1 MLPLHRILC
10 VLLFG
15 SCVSGAS
22 AATQDLDTGKVKVI
36 YLDARKTVLREVGTL
51 PKILKE
57 ASGLTYTDARH
68 FWSHNDDGIPA
79 LYCLDS
85 VGNQLKAVQLN
96 IQNRGWEDL
105 AQDQVGNVYI
115 GGFGNNK
122 NDKKELRIYKVKD
135 LEGVNTAMVQPE
147 IIAYKYRDQNEFPP
161 PPTKKNF
168 DVDGFIA
175 YRDVLL
181 LFTKNRTSPFTG
193 YSKIYR
199 LSQQPGEQV
208 AEVMDSLFVGKGP
221 MMNNW
226 ITGAAI
232 SPDQNT
238 IALLFH
244 NRIWLIRNF
253 RENKI
258 SAGTIY
264 QIDLH
269 HYSHKAGISF
279 KGNDMLYIVDELELD
294 LIGGKLY
301 AVDLKPFIKQFKAN

>member
-1 MLPLHRILC
+1 MLPVHRTLC
-10 VLLFG
+10 ALLFASCG
-15 SCVSGAS
+15 SGTF
-22 AATQDLDTGKVKVI
+22 AATQESDTSKVKVI
-36 YLDARKTVLREVGTL
+36 YLNAKKTVLREVGTL

-57 ASGLTYTDARH
+57 ASGLTYTTSKH

-105 AQDQVGNVYI
+105 AQDESGNVYI

-135 LEGVNTAMVQPE
+135 LERVNTAVVQPE
-147 IIAYKYRDQNEFPP
+147 IITYKYGDQKEFPP
-161 PPTKKNF
+161 PPGIKNF
-168 DVDGFIA
+168 DADAFIA
-175 YRDVLL
+175 YRGALL

-193 YSKIYR
+193 YSKIYK
-199 LSQQPGEQV
+199 LSQQPGEHV
-208 AEVMDSLFVGKGP
+208 AEVIDSLFVGKGP

-232 SPDQNT
+232 SPDQKT

-253 RENKI
+253 KENKI

-269 HYSHKAGISF
+269 HYSHKAGVSF
-279 KGNDMLYIVDELELD
+279 KGNDTLYIVDELELD

-301 AVDLKPFIKQFKAN
+301 TVDLKPFMKQIKAH